1 MNIFITGA
9 TGFVGGELLVKLSK
23 HPDIKKIFC
32 LVRAK
37 NEADAYHR
45 LEHVFNFHQD
55 YFDRNKVFPVIG
67 NLFDNNLSSS
77 LIDNPAL
84 KDISIII
91 HSAANTSF
99 SKIYDDMVEKT
110 NIGGLIKILTWAK
123 QLQSLQTFLYIGTAT
138 ICGKDIANRTIF
150 EEESPNLKANHLVK
164 YTYTKMH
171 GELLLH
177 QYLPEEKILV
187 ARPSIIM
194 GDSKNK
200 NPRSPVILWALATI
214 DLLRLVPISPDSK
227 IDIIP
232 VDYAAESIITLL
244 FSKRNHLVYHISAG
258 NNSSTT
264 PYKLTKAIEK
274 HFASRPE
281 YCFIDKGMLNQMKLW
296 SKNNLKPESELY
308 NYQKYLQYWED
319 IFVDVGNLRII
330 LAGLGPYVDFIELSH
345 VFDNTKLLQDTTVE
359 NSVPADQYIVNS
371 ISYLDKIDV
380 FEGAKDP

>member
-1 MNIFITGA
+1 MNVLITGA
-9 TGFVGGELLVKLSK
+9 TGFVGGELLVKLSQ
-23 HPDIKKIFC
+23 HPEVNKIFC

-37 NEADAYHR
+37 NEADAYLR
-45 LEHVFNFHQD
+45 LEHVFNFHHD
-55 YFDRNKVFPVIG
+55 YFDRCKVFPVIG
-67 NLFDNNLSSS
+67 NLFDDNLSSS
-77 LIDNPAL
+77 LIDNPVL

-99 SKIYDDMVEKT
+99 SKIYDTMVEKT

-123 QLQSLQTFLYIGTAT
+123 QLNSLKTFLYIGTAT
-138 ICGKDIANRTIF
+138 ICGKDISNRTIM

-171 GELLLH
+171 GEILLH
-177 QYLPEEKILV
+177 QYLPEDKILV

-214 DLLRLVPISPDSK
+214 DLLRLVPINPHSK

-244 FSKRNHLVYHISAG
+244 FSKRNHLVYHISSG
-258 NNSSTT
+258 INSATT
-264 PYKLTKAIEK
+264 PFKVTKAIEK
-274 HFASRPE
+274 HFVNRPE
-281 YCFIDKGMLNQMKLW
+281 YAFTDKALLNQMKLW
-296 SKNNLKPESELY
+296 AKNNLKPDSELY
-308 NYQKYLQYWED
+308 NYQKYLKYWED
-319 IFVDVGNLRII
+319 MFVDVGNLRII
-330 LAGLGPYVDFIELSH
+330 LAGLGPYIDFIELSH
-345 VFDNTKLLQDTTVE
+345 VFDNTKLLQDTDVK
-359 NSVPADQYIVNS
+359 SSIPADQYIVNS